1 MIEYPKIKLFN
12 LRDLD
17 HGIIN
22 KIFAKLASS
31 DCEYIL
37 DIIKDSK
44 LLMDTNFAQL
54 PSINTNIPNI
64 SIIKNKRFDVIKD
77 QKKNL
82 ECNIYYNK
90 YRIKKLFEKYH
101 KIIYQKTQLIELH
114 QYTIETLNQILLRTI
129 PNNTDNTDNTD
140 NTNIDEI
147 KRNQQILIE
156 FGANIT
162 YISGFMA
169 FTDGTIL
176 NNLTSVVIPKI
187 ITHIGD
193 NTFRAINIINKIII
207 PDFVIHIGDHAF
219 QNIKMTGG
227 LIIPKLVIYI
237 GDYAFNNNR
246 LNKVT
251 IPESVI
257 YIGTYAFV
265 FNDLRKVTIPK
276 RFKNR
281 IKDIFGRYAAK
292 KIKFNYTTIDLQKS
306 FKDHIKD
313 IFN

>member
-17 HGIIN
+17 NGIIN
-22 KIFAKLASS
+22 KIFANLS
-31 DCEYIL
+31 DWSDLSNYEYIL

-44 LLMDTNFAQL
+44 LLMNTNFAQL
-54 PSINTNIPNI
+54 PSINTNILNI
-64 SIIKNKRFDVIKD
+64 SIVKNKRFDVVKD

-101 KIIYQKTQLIELH
+101 KIIYQKKTLIEPH

-129 PNNTDNTDNTD
+129 TNNTDY
-140 NTNIDEI
+140 TNIDEI
-147 KRNQQILIE
+147 ERNQQILIE

-162 YISGFMA
+162 YINGFMTY
-169 FTDGTIL
+169 TDGTIL
-176 NNLTSVVIPKI
+176 NNLTSIVIPKI

-193 NTFRAINIINKIII
+193 NTFRAINITNKIII
-207 PDFVIHIGDHAF
+207 PDSVIFIGDHAF
-219 QNIKMTGG
+219 QNINMTDE
-227 LIIPKLVIYI
+227 LIIPESVIYI

-265 FNDLRKVTIPK
+265 FNDLRKVIIPK
-276 RFKNR
+276 RFKKQ
-281 IKDIFGRYAAK
+281 IKDIFGTYAAK
-292 KIKFNYTTIDLQKS
+292 KIKFNYTTINLHKS
-306 FKDHIKD
+306 LKDYIKD